1 MWCERR
7 SASVWAFLAASRCW
21 RSSSASRRAKY
32 SSSFLLGFSA
42 MAQGVEGGAGAGL
55 APGLRGLGSAGTGA
69 GGCGWGA
76 TGCAGRPR
84 LMKRSRAA
92 AIFSRTFATCSLTCL
107 HPRVAVANSA
117 HTHSVL
123 RRMSSL
129 HREKETGTILAAQ
142 DRGDPSLRVGHDPDH
157 VAAGVTDAGDVV
169 RRAVRVVAHV
179 APHHLPAGFEL
190 GRRARVRRVAAVA
203 VGEVQ
208 LEDLAALL

>member
-1 MWCERR
+1 MSGARAVAGRR
-7 SASVWAFLAASRCW
+7 GG
-21 RSSSASRRAKY
+21 RAGG
-32 SSSFLLGFSA
+32 L
-42 MAQGVEGGAGAGL
+42 EGGAGAGL

-69 GGCGWGA
+69 GGCGWGGA
-76 TGCAGRPR
+76 GCAGRPR
-84 LMKRSRAA
+84 LVKRSRAA

-142 DRGDPSLRVGHDPDH
+142 DRGDPSLRVGHDSDH

-169 RRAVRVVAHV
+169 RRAVRVVTHV
-179 APHHLPAGFEL
+179 APHHLPTGFEL
-190 GRRARVRRVAAVA
+190 GRGPRSEERRV
-203 VGEVQ
+203 GKECRSRWSPYH
-208 LEDLAALL
+208 

>member
-1 MWCERR
+1 MSGAWAVAGRR
-7 SASVWAFLAASRCW
+7 GGLAGG
-21 RSSSASRRAKY
+21 
-32 SSSFLLGFSA
+32 L
-42 MAQGVEGGAGAGL
+42 EGGAGL

-69 GGCGWGA
+69 AGSGWAGA
-76 TGCAGRPR
+76 GCAGRPR

-203 VGEVQ
+203 VGDGQ
-208 LEDLAALL
+208 LEHFAALV